1 MNLLLTKIVPLV
13 NFKIF
18 RVLFSSFNQS
28 ILCADVPT
36 YQAEHLVIRKIKVMS
51 AFFSTVIF
59 LGLDDGKFTSAP
71 VTLMENVPLTLLVNE
86 KTLISTEILTLNGV
100 KVFSLE
106 TC

>member
-1 MNLLLTKIVPLV
+1 MSVFFQQLFFLDWTMGNLLQP
-13 NFKIF
+13 
-18 RVLFSSFNQS
+18 Q
-28 ILCADVPT
+28 
-36 YQAEHLVIRKIKVMS
+36 
-51 AFFSTVIF
+51 
-59 LGLDDGKFTSAP
+59 